1 MDLIIISATAL
12 IASLLTFFTGF
23 GLGTI
28 LTPVFVIFFPVDIAI
43 ALTGIVHLLNNLFK
57 LVLVGKEADKKVAL
71 RFGVPA
77 IIGAFIGAELM
88 IRLSGFSPFFSY
100 QLFNKEFFIFPIKII
115 ITILMIFFALMEII
129 PMLKEIKFDSNKL
142 YIGGILSGFF
152 GGLSG
157 HQGALRSAFLLKAGL
172 NKEAFVATGVI
183 IACLVDL
190 TRLSV
195 YFSEF
200 LSVGLSDKIHYL
212 VVAIL
217 SAFIGAYFGKK
228 LLKKSTLNL
237 VQFLVSVFIIVL
249 ALLLGAGII

>member
-1 MDLIIISATAL
+1 
-12 IASLLTFFTGF
+12 
-23 GLGTI
+23 
-28 LTPVFVIFFPVDIAI
+28 
-43 ALTGIVHLLNNLFK
+43 
-57 LVLVGKEADKKVAL
+57 
-71 RFGVPA
+71 
-77 IIGAFIGAELM
+77 
-88 IRLSGFSPFFSY
+88 
-100 QLFNKEFFIFPIKII
+100 
-115 ITILMIFFALMEII
+115 MIFFALMEII

-157 HQGALRSAFLLKAGL
+157 HQGALRSSFLLKAGL

-195 YFSEF
+195 YFSKF